1 MRRRDRFK
9 QEQVKHQA
17 IHLLVKEGL
26 EGFSVNRLARACGIS
41 VATLYIYYK
50 DKDDLI
56 IRIAAEEMQK
66 MQDIFLQNFDPSLSL
81 EEGLRLQW
89 KNRLAYHLNNP
100 EATQLFELLRHSTY
114 RDRVFERAGTTLSDT
129 MRQFMKNAIRR
140 RELAKIPAEVFWSI
154 AFAPLYTL
162 IRFGNEKA
170 SMGGRPFTLTPRVIR
185 QTLDHVLKALKH

>member
-1 MRRRDRFK
+1 MRQRDIEK

-17 IHLLVKEGL
+17 IHLLVNQGL

-66 MQDIFLQNFDPSLSL
+66 MHEAFLKDFSPSLSL
-81 EEGLRLQW
+81 EDGLRLQW
-89 KNRLAYHLNNP
+89 KNRIAYHRDNP
-100 EATQLFELLRHSTY
+100 EQSQLFEQLRHSTY
-114 RDRVFERAGTTLSDT
+114 RDRVFEQAGPRLSNT
-129 MRQFMKNAIRR
+129 MYYFMKNAVRR
-140 RELAKIPAEVFWSI
+140 REIAPVPAEVFWSV

-162 IRFGNEKA
+162 IRFDKEKA
-170 SMGGRPFTLTPRVIR
+170 SMGGRPFSLTPRVIR
-185 QTLDHVLKALKH
+185 QTLDHILKALKR